1 MNIRHSYP
9 HINCYL
15 KLHKKIRAETTRIGL
30 IITGIPK
37 DLVISVVLN

>member
-1 MNIRHSYP
+1 MNIRYSYP

-15 KLHKKIRAETTRIGL
+15 GHKKIRAETTRIGL

>member
-9 HINCYL
+9 HITCYL
-15 KLHKKIRAETTRIGL
+15 SHKKIRAEPARIGL